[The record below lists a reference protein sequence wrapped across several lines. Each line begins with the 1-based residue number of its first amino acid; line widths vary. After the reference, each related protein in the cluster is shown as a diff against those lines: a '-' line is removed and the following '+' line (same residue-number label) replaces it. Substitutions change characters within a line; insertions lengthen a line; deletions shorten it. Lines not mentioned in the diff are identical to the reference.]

1 MGRLLGLDVGARRT
15 GVAVTDALQ
24 IACSPHATVETS
36 SLLQEVLPMHQRE
49 PFDAVVIGK
58 PMLIVGGATDSTL
71 VIDEVAEKLRK
82 ALPSSP
88 FISSTKET
96 RPLRHPKFN

>member
-1 MGRLLGLDVGARRT
+1 
-15 GVAVTDALQ
+15 
-24 IACSPHATVETS
+24 
-36 SLLQEVLPMHQRE
+36 MHQRE

-96 RPLRHPKFN
+96 RP